1 MPGVF
6 KIQVDNGIM
15 TKQLNTNNSTARK
28 ILQELKVA
36 ENLKIYKIQLNS
48 HSLPI
53 IGQFIEKP
61 INIKDNGNYTMKY
74 IEGLNLMDILK
85 KQDEKCFIAG
95 WDSKELKLN
104 FETGK
109 DILKHLL
116 YLENKLH
123 EYGKIYSLRGDWFL
137 HNLIYDIKKTQIY
150 NVDLEGFYIYYGN
163 SPMCDLKKYIPSQF
177 NACKKEIL
185 NQINSN
191 IFTIILWNPAEKYYN
206 EIENIIKDE
215 FTILFNSE
223 KSINNMKTFVDKVY
237 ELDVRCH
244 KPYLPKKIEILE
256 KYKQEVQ
263 FLMILIDNPK
273 YDKQNVSHTAVKLK
287 EKIRGIYKE
296 KIENYYKDIIIH
308 VADNSIEAENIFKLT
323 LH

>member
-6 KIQVDNGIM
+6 NIKINDGII
-15 TKQLNTNNSTARK
+15 NK
-28 ILQELKVA
+28 ILNSSNSIAKKIINELKNPD
-36 ENLKIYKIQLNS
+36 NLKNYKIHLLS
-48 HSLPI
+48 HNLPI
-53 IGQFIEKP
+53 IGKFIENP
-61 INIKDNGNYTMKY
+61 ININDNGNYSMKY
-74 IEGLNLMDILK
+74 IEGINLMDILK
-85 KQDEKCFIAG
+85 KKDEKCLIAG

-104 FETGK
+104 SETGE

-116 YLENKLH
+116 YLENKLF
-123 EYGKIYSLRGDWFL
+123 EYSKIYSLRGDWFL
-137 HNLIYDIKKTQIY
+137 HNLIYDTKRKKIY
-150 NVDLEGFYIYYGN
+150 NIDLEGFYSYYGN
-163 SPMCDLKKYIPSQF
+163 SPMCDLKYYIPSQF

-206 EIENIIKDE
+206 EIENIIKKD

-223 KSINNMKTFVDKVY
+223 KSINNMKTFVNKVY

-256 KYKQEVQ
+256 KYKQKVK

-273 YDKQNVSHTAVKLK
+273 YDKQNVSHTAVHLK
-287 EKIRGIYKE
+287 EKIRSEYKQ
-296 KIENYYKDIIIH
+296 KIEDYYKDIIIH
-308 VADNSIEAENIFKLT
+308 VSDNSIEAENIYRLT

>member
-6 KIQVDNGIM
+6 NIKISDGII
-15 TKQLNTNNSTARK
+15 KKILNTNNLTAKK
-28 ILQELKVA
+28 IIKELKNP
-36 ENLKIYKIQLNS
+36 ENLKIYKIHLVSNN
-48 HSLPI
+48 LPI
-53 IGQFIEKP
+53 IGNFIENP
-61 INIKDNGNYTMKY
+61 IDIKDNGDYSMKY
-74 IEGLNLMDILK
+74 IEGINLMDILK
-85 KQDEKCFIAG
+85 KQDEKCLIAG

-137 HNLIYDIKKTQIY
+137 HNLIYDIKKKQIY
-150 NVDLEGFYIYYGN
+150 NVDLEGFYSYYGN
-163 SPMCDLKKYIPSQF
+163 SPMCDLKSYIPSQF

-191 IFTIILWNPAEKYYN
+191 IFTIILWNPVEKYYN
-206 EIENIIKDE
+206 EIENIIKKD

-256 KYKQEVQ
+256 KYKQKVK

-273 YDKQNVSHTAVKLK
+273 YDKQNVSHTAVHLK
-287 EKIRGIYKE
+287 EKIRSEYKE
-296 KIENYYKDIIIH
+296 KIEDYYKDIIIH
-308 VADNSIEAENIFKLT
+308 VSDNSIEAENIYKLM
-323 LH
+323 L

>member
-6 KIQVDNGIM
+6 NIKISDGII
-15 TKQLNTNNSTARK
+15 KKILNTNNLTAKK
-28 ILQELKVA
+28 IIKELKNP
-36 ENLKIYKIQLNS
+36 ENLKIYKIHLVS
-48 HSLPI
+48 HNLPI
-53 IGQFIEKP
+53 IGNFIEKP
-61 INIKDNGNYTMKY
+61 INIKDNGNYSMKY
-74 IEGLNLMDILK
+74 IEGINLMDILK
-85 KQDEKCFIAG
+85 KQDEKCLIAG

-137 HNLIYDIKKTQIY
+137 HNLIYDIKKKQIY
-150 NVDLEGFYIYYGN
+150 NVDLEGFYSYYGN
-163 SPMCDLKKYIPSQF
+163 SPMCDLKSYIPSQF

-191 IFTIILWNPAEKYYN
+191 IFTIILWNPVEKYYN
-206 EIENIIKDE
+206 EIENIIKKD

-256 KYKQEVQ
+256 KYKQKVK

-273 YDKQNVSHTAVKLK
+273 YDKQNVSHTAVHLK
-287 EKIRGIYKE
+287 EKIRSEYKE
-296 KIENYYKDIIIH
+296 KIEDYYKDIIIH
-308 VADNSIEAENIFKLT
+308 VSDNSIEAENIYKLM
-323 LH
+323 L

>member
-6 KIQVDNGIM
+6 NIKMNDGIINKI
-15 TKQLNTNNSTARK
+15 LNTSNLTGKK
-28 ILQELKVA
+28 IIKDLKNP
-36 ENLKIYKIQLNS
+36 ENLKNYKIHLLS
-48 HSLPI
+48 HNLPI
-53 IGQFIEKP
+53 IGKFIEKP
-61 INIKDNGNYTMKY
+61 INIKDNGNYSMKY
-74 IEGLNLMDILK
+74 IEGINLMDILK
-85 KQDEKCFIAG
+85 KQDEKCLIAG

-104 FETGK
+104 FETGQ

-116 YLENKLH
+116 YLENKLF
-123 EYGKIYSLRGDWFL
+123 EYSKIYSLRGDWFL
-137 HNLIYDIKKTQIY
+137 HNLIYDTKRKKIY
-150 NVDLEGFYIYYGN
+150 NIDLEGFYSYYGN
-163 SPMCDLKKYIPSQF
+163 SPMCDLKSYIPSQF
-177 NACKKEIL
+177 SACKKEIL

-206 EIENIIKDE
+206 EIENIIKKD

-256 KYKQEVQ
+256 KYKQKVK

-273 YDKQNVSHTAVKLK
+273 YDKQNVSHTAVHLK
-287 EKIRGIYKE
+287 EKIRSEYKQ
-296 KIENYYKDIIIH
+296 KIEDYYKDIIIH
-308 VADNSIEAENIFKLT
+308 VSDNSVEAENIYRLV
-323 LH
+323 L

>member
-6 KIQVDNGIM
+6 NIKISDGII
-15 TKQLNTNNSTARK
+15 KKILNTNNLTAKK
-28 ILQELKVA
+28 IIKELKNP
-36 ENLKIYKIQLNS
+36 ENLKIYKIHLVS
-48 HSLPI
+48 HNLPI
-53 IGQFIEKP
+53 IGNFIEKP
-61 INIKDNGNYTMKY
+61 INIKDNGNYSMKY
-74 IEGLNLMDILK
+74 IEGINLMDILK
-85 KQDEKCFIAG
+85 KQDEKCLIAG

-123 EYGKIYSLRGDWFL
+123 EYGKIYSLRGDWL
-137 HNLIYDIKKTQIY
+137 VHNLIYDIKKKQIY
-150 NVDLEGFYIYYGN
+150 NVDLEGFYSYYGN
-163 SPMCDLKKYIPSQF
+163 SPMCDLKSYIPSQF

-191 IFTIILWNPAEKYYN
+191 IFTIILWNPVEKYYN
-206 EIENIIKDE
+206 EIENIIKKD

-256 KYKQEVQ
+256 KYKQKVK

-273 YDKQNVSHTAVKLK
+273 YDKQNVSHTAVHLK
-287 EKIRGIYKE
+287 EKIRSEYKE
-296 KIENYYKDIIIH
+296 KIEDYYKDIIIH
-308 VADNSIEAENIFKLT
+308 VSDNSIEAENIYKLM
-323 LH
+323 L